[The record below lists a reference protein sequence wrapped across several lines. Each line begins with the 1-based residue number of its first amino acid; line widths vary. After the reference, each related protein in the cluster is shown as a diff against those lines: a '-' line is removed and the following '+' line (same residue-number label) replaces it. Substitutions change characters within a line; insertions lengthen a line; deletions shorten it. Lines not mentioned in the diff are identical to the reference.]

1 MALNVQWPHHV
12 HLQYVCECQGLDSV
26 DEFMSQLPNYD
37 QEIESQRK
45 EAEAAGEVGL
55 AAFSYVHLNRIS
67 RGQMPAC

>member
-1 MALNVQWPHHV
+1 MDEWQA
-12 HLQYVCECQGLDSV
+12 LDSV

-55 AAFSYVHLNRIS
+55 AAPSYLHRHRIS
-67 RGQMPAC
+67 NVQYACLLGQEVCMPL